1 MPERICRS
9 VPLPSSSVKH
19 RSLSDFFTGSHLRTL
34 HTRMSHLANSSIVTS
49 GSTGADLGAA
59 AAFFAALSASSSAS
73 SLAMSMRGKS
83 VSPFWTVT
91 SAGSTPQTA
100 ALSHV
105 VCSAAAPICVKAFA
119 QLSGMKGSRSVTVM
133 RSVSSRLYSTVAR
146 RARLLSSLARTQGA
160 VSSIYLLA
168 REMTLN
174 TSMSACW
181 VPKVSI

>member
-1 MPERICRS
+1 M
-9 VPLPSSSVKH
+9 
-19 RSLSDFFTGSHLRTL
+19 
-34 HTRMSHLANSSIVTS
+34 HTRISHLANSSIVTS
-49 GSTGADLGAA
+49 GSTGAACGAA

-83 VSPFWTVT
+83 VSPFCTVT

-105 VCSAAAPICVKAFA
+105 VCSAVAPICVKAFV
-119 QLSGMKGSRSVTVM
+119 QLSGMNGSRSVTVM

-146 RARLLSSLARTQGA
+146 RARLLSSLASTQGA

-174 TSMSACW
+174 TSMSACC
-181 VPKVSI
+181 VPKVSM